1 MMQNIHL
8 YLVTDEVACAGRDIN
23 WVVEEAVQ
31 GGVTMVQL
39 REKHLSTR
47 AFVERAKRLKEIL
60 QPYNVPLIIND
71 RIDVALA
78 IDADGVHI
86 GQSDMPYEM
95 VNQLLPE
102 NKIIGLSVEKQ
113 EDVLEA
119 EGLDLTYLGVSPVF
133 ATNTKTDTLTPW
145 GLEGLKWVSEN
156 SRHSLVA
163 IGGLSLSN
171 AWDVVQHGAFGIAVV
186 SAICSAPS
194 PYEAAFRLK
203 SMIHSSSLS
212 KPEV

>member
-1 MMQNIHL
+1 
-8 YLVTDEVACAGRDIN
+8 VG

-47 AFVERAKRLKEIL
+47 AFVERAKRLKDIL
-60 QPYNVPLIIND
+60 GPYHVPLIIND

-102 NKIIGLSVEKQ
+102 NKIIGLSVEKR
-113 EDVLEA
+113 EDVLAA
-119 EGLDLTYLGVSPVF
+119 EELDVTYLGVSPVF
-133 ATNTKTDTLTPW
+133 STHTKTDTLTPW
-145 GLEGLKWVSEN
+145 ELEGLKWVSEN
-156 SRHSLVA
+156 SRHSLIA

-171 AWDVVQHGAFGIAVV
+171 AWEVVRHGASGIAVV
-186 SAICSAPS
+186 SAICGAPS

-203 SMIHSSSLS
+203 SMIQSASVTN
-212 KPEV
+212 PES